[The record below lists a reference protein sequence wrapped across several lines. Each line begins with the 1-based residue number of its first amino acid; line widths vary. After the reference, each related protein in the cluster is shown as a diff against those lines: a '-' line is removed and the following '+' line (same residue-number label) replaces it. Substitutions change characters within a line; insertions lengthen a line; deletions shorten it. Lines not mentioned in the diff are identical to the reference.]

1 MTRWRLAAL
10 FAAFLVCS
18 VLGRALPAS
27 ARGYEHDVTRV
38 FQNID
43 VPPGETIDGDLN
55 VIFGNATVEGV
66 VRGDC
71 NAVFG
76 TCVQIDNGR
85 IDGGTNSILN
95 DAALPMLPLQFG
107 TITGQDTHLIGNLA
121 SSAVVVL
128 VFLLFPMRMR
138 VALARVER
146 YPALSGF
153 VGALGAIA
161 VVPLALLLIFSL
173 IGIPLVLLEAAAL
186 FAGVWI
192 GTGAI
197 ALLVGRRLC
206 ELVMPTSTPSPLI
219 ALILGLV
226 VVSAAEIVPVVG
238 WIVTALVWCVGL
250 GAAMLSFVRSN
261 EVDGAVVRRPIGGP
275 PMPWSNGAPP

>member
-1 MTRWRLAAL
+1 VTRRRLIAVLAVVVAGCAL
-10 FAAFLVCS
+10 AHAS
-18 VLGRALPAS
+18 PAD

-38 FQNID
+38 FQNVD
-43 VPPGETIDGDLN
+43 VPAGETIDGDLN

-76 TCVQIDNGR
+76 SCVQIDNGQ
-85 IDGGTNSILN
+85 IDGSTSSVMSNS
-95 DAALPMLPLQFG
+95 ALAFVPLHLSA
-107 TITGQDTHLIGNLA
+107 ITDQDTHLLGNLA

-146 YPALSGF
+146 HPALAGLAG
-153 VGALGAIA
+153 VLGAMA
-161 VVPLALLLIFSL
+161 VLPLALLLIISV
-173 IGIPLVLLEAAAL
+173 IGIPLVVLEIAVLVGA
-186 FAGVWI
+186 VWI
-192 GTGAI
+192 GTGAV

-206 ELVMPTSTPSPLI
+206 ELVVPSATPSPLI

-226 VVSAAEIVPVVG
+226 VVSAAEIVPFVG

-250 GAAMLSFVRSN
+250 GAALLSFMRST
-261 EVDGAVVRRPIGGP
+261 ELDGATVRRPIGGP
-275 PMPWSNGAPP
+275 PMPGRSF

>member
-1 MTRWRLAAL
+1 MTHWRLVAVLTVFVAGCALAHAA
-10 FAAFLVCS
+10 
-18 VLGRALPAS
+18 PAD
-27 ARGYEHDVTRV
+27 AHGYEHDVTRV
-38 FQNID
+38 FQNVD
-43 VPPGETIDGDLN
+43 VPAGETIDGDLN

-76 TCVQIDNGR
+76 SCVQIDNGQ
-85 IDGGTNSILN
+85 IDGSTSSVMSNS
-95 DAALPMLPLQFG
+95 ALAFVPLHLSA
-107 TITGQDTHLIGNLA
+107 IADQDTHLMGNLA

-138 VALARVER
+138 VALARVEQH
-146 YPALSGF
+146 PALSGF
-153 VGALGAIA
+153 VGVLGAIA
-161 VVPLALLLIFSL
+161 VLPLALLLIFSV
-173 IGIPLVLLEAAAL
+173 IGIPLVALEVAAL
-186 FAGVWI
+186 VGAVWI

-206 ELVMPTSTPSPLI
+206 ELVVPSSTPSPLI

-226 VVSAAEIVPVVG
+226 VVSAAEIVPFVG

-250 GAAMLSFVRSN
+250 GAALLSFMRSA
-261 EVDGAVVRRPIGGP
+261 ELDGATARRPIGGP
-275 PMPWSNGAPP
+275 PMPGRSF